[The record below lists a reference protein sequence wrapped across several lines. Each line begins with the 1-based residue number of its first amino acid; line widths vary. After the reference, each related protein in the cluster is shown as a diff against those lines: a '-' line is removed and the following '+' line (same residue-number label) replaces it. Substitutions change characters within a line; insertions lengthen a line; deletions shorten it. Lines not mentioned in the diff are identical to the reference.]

1 MTMLIA
7 LLTLACNDKNPQT
20 DDSLEPVDCSTR
32 PIELPSPRGE
42 AAGVWDASN
51 SRVVFFGGDAG
62 WPTDCIPQTEFS
74 AETWAFHTDCDNFQR
89 IEGATWPEGRGRH
102 AVALDEANGRM
113 ILTGGRT
120 RSGTS
125 GDYTLL
131 DDAWAFDFA
140 TDTWT
145 QIATGGPKARNS
157 HSLVVAG
164 GQALLYGGNTS
175 KSGTSYKPQADLWS
189 LDLATN
195 TWTEL
200 ESDADAG
207 ERLFHAAAVSPD
219 GGTMYVYAGADENA
233 LLGPFF
239 RDLWA
244 YDIASATW
252 TELSDG
258 KDGPKGR
265 IWPSI
270 FADDSSV
277 YVWAGHDDKKL
288 GNTNELW
295 TFDLASGA
303 WTQLTEGD
311 VHNNDANGF
320 CDFPADFVEPDLD
333 APERRYAHVGAW
345 TGEGFVTFGGKT
357 DCGIIND
364 AWTWSS
370 ADGWHEASTATAGEI
385 CLRAFAECDTMC
397 F

>member
-1 MTMLIA
+1 MLIA
-7 LLTLACNDKNPQT
+7 LLSLACNDKNPGT
-20 DDSLEPVDCSTR
+20 DDSIEPLDCSTR

-62 WPTDCIPQTEFS
+62 WPEDCIPQTSFS
-74 AETWAFHTDCDNFQR
+74 DETWAFHTDCDNFQR
-89 IEGATWPEGRGRH
+89 IEGTMPTGRGRH
-102 AVALDEANGRM
+102 AVALDETRGQM
-113 ILTGGRT
+113 VMFSGRT
-120 RSGTS
+120 RDGTS

-131 DDAWAFDFA
+131 DDTWAFDFE

-145 QIATGGPKARNS
+145 DLGATGPKARAS
-157 HSLVVAG
+157 HTLVVSG
-164 GQALLYGGNTS
+164 DMALMYGGSTS
-175 KSGTSYKPQADLWS
+175 KSGTSYKPQSDLWA
-189 LDLATN
+189 LDLTTN
-195 TWTEL
+195 TWSQL
-200 ESDADAG
+200 ESDADPG
-207 ERLFHAAAVSPD
+207 GRLFHAAAISPD
-219 GGTMYVYAGADENA
+219 GGTMYIYGGGDENA

-244 YDIASATW
+244 YDVAGGTW
-252 TELSDG
+252 TLLDDS

-265 IWPSI
+265 IWSTI
-270 FADDSSV
+270 FADDTHV

-295 TFDLASGA
+295 SFEVASGS
-303 WTQLTEGD
+303 WNQIVVGD
-311 VHNNDANGF
+311 VHNKDANGF

-370 ADGWHEASTATAGEI
+370 AEGWHEASTATAGEI
-385 CLRAFAECDTMC
+385 CLRAFAECETMC